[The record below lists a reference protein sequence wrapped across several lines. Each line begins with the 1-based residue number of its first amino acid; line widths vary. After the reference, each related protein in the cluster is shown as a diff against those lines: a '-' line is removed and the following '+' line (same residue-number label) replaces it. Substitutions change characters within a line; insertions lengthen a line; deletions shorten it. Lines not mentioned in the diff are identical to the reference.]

1 MKSKIL
7 TLGAAARL
15 LSTTALTSVV
25 LLAQPAYA
33 QSTVQGQAA
42 PLSAEPAD
50 PTGSDTLEEI
60 VVTGT
65 SIRGVAPVGSNLIQ
79 LGAQAVVESGAA
91 TTQELFANVP
101 QLGTFNTAPRPDQR
115 SNGVLSTAPNIRGIG
130 QAQTLVL
137 VNGHRLVG
145 VGHLQNIPD
154 PSIVPP
160 SAISRVEIVAD
171 GASSIYGS
179 DGISGVV
186 NVITLREFEGVR
198 ASARYGFGKDY
209 DLFNANAIT
218 GGKWDRGGW
227 MFSVEYSETSALS
240 ANDRDYLTQ
249 DFSSVGGR
257 DNRNIGTNCTPATY
271 RFNNTATGGATG
283 SYFQPA
289 TGAVDPRCTNYQYQ
303 DLYPRQERLSFF
315 GAGHQELSENVEV
328 FFDAFH
334 SNTKS
339 ASNRGPLYAN
349 GVMTRA
355 NPFFPAGVPANVPS
369 ITAYYNVNELFGIPE
384 IDTQDLTVYGGTVGV
399 DVTLPRDFKWTT
411 YFTGS
416 RSDTDLR
423 EPSFNSGTNALGL
436 ASADRNLAID
446 PFLGRTS
453 PTTQIT
459 LADWEQSY
467 QSKQYIW
474 EVNTKID
481 GALFALPG
489 GDVKAAIGGVHR
501 IEYFDG
507 LFTNGRKNFLEG
519 VGAEQGK
526 RTVWSGFGELFIPI
540 FGDGNAM
547 TGFRRL
553 DLSLSARYDRY
564 NDFGTT
570 TNPKIG
576 ANWSPVD
583 GLTFRGSYGTS
594 FHAPALPDL
603 YGPDTRAGY
612 LSNGLAPPGFQ
623 AQDVPGGIFIAGG
636 NDQLDAEKAD
646 TWSLGVDLAPVQV
659 SGLRA
664 SLTYYNINFRGR
676 VAFPNSGFFYR
687 DPAFNQF
694 FVSNNVCTNGATYNP
709 NAPDTVNCRPQPIPS
724 QRVFDIIKDLP
735 LQSFPQTITGPQ
747 DLPPIYSITIL
758 RRANLAEIQTDGLD
772 FDTSYRW
779 NTGGTTFAAQV
790 QGNYVL
796 NYDQRAIAG
805 AAPVDQFPFGQAKL
819 RLRGQLSAIT
829 GPFTAVASV
838 NYSHK
843 YKNQFQLPT
852 NVASVETIKAFTTVD
867 LHFGYTLPDRGPLSG
882 VQLTLDVDNLF
893 DKDPPFA
900 RSGNGYGN
908 GNVLGRVITVG
919 LRTSF

>member
-1 MKSKIL
+1 MRVSRTRKGSGI
-7 TLGAAARL
+7 ARL
-15 LSTTALTSVV
+15 LCCTALTSAA
-25 LLAQPAYA
+25 LGAAPAFAQA
-33 QSTVQGQAA
+33 QAA
-42 PLSAEPAD
+42 SAP
-50 PTGSDTLEEI
+50 DTAEAVEEI

-101 QLGTFNTAPRPDQR
+101 QLGTFNQAPRPDQR
-115 SNGVLSTAPNIRGIG
+115 SNGILSTAPNIRGIG

-186 NVITLREFEGVR
+186 NVITLRDFQGVQ
-198 ASARYGFGKDY
+198 AAARYGWADGY
-209 DLFNANAIT
+209 DLFNTNVVT
-218 GGKWDRGGW
+218 GDRWDGGGY
-227 MFSVEYSETSALS
+227 MFSVEYSETSAL
-240 ANDRDYLTQ
+240 AGAARDYQTQ
-249 DFSSVGGR
+249 DFSAVGGR

-271 RFNNTATGGATG
+271 RYNTSATGGATG

-289 TGAVDPRCTNYQYQ
+289 TGAVDPRCVNYQYA
-303 DLYPRQERLSFF
+303 DLYPKQKRLSFF
-315 GAGHQELSENVEV
+315 GAGHQDLSDTVEV

-334 SNTKS
+334 SSTK
-339 ASNRGPLYAN
+339 ARSNRGPLYAN
-349 GVMTRA
+349 GVMSRA

-411 YFTGS
+411 YWTGS
-416 RSDTDLR
+416 HSDTDLR
-423 EPSFNSGTNALGL
+423 EPSFNSATNALGL
-436 ASADRNLAID
+436 ASSDPAVAID
-446 PFLGRTS
+446 PFSGRTS

-467 QSKQYIW
+467 RSKQYIW
-474 EVNTKID
+474 EINTKVD
-481 GALFALPG
+481 GALFTVPG
-489 GDVKAAIGGVHR
+489 GEVKVAVGGVHR
-501 IEYFDG
+501 IEWFDG

-519 VGAEQGK
+519 VGAQTGK
-526 RTVWSGFGELFIPI
+526 RTVWSGFGELFVPI
-540 FGDGNAM
+540 FGEDNAAP
-547 TGFRRL
+547 GFRRL

-564 NDFGTT
+564 NDFGST
-570 TNPKIG
+570 TNPKVG
-576 ANWSPVD
+576 VNWSPLD
-583 GLTFRGSYGTS
+583 GLTLRGSWGTS

-612 LSNGLAPPGFQ
+612 LNNGLAPPGFQ

-636 NDQLDAEKAD
+636 NDQLDAESAD
-646 TWSLGVDLAPVQV
+646 TWSLGFDFAPRAI
-659 SGLRA
+659 SGFRA
-664 SLTYYNINFRGR
+664 SMTYYNIEFRGR
-676 VAFPNSGFFYR
+676 VAFPNGSFFYR

-709 NAPDTVNCRPQPIPS
+709 NAPDTVNCRPQPIPN
-724 QRVFDIIKDLP
+724 QQVWDIIKDLP
-735 LQSFPQTITGPQ
+735 LQSFPQTVTGPN

-758 RRANLAEIQTDGLD
+758 RRANLAEILTDGID

-779 NTGGTTFAAQV
+779 AMGDTTFAAQL

-796 NYDQRAIAG
+796 SYDQRAIAG
-805 AAPVDQFPFGQAKL
+805 ATPVDQFPFGQAKF
-819 RLRGQLSAIT
+819 RARAQLSALH
-829 GPFTAVASV
+829 GPFTLVGSV
-838 NYSHK
+838 SYSHK
-843 YKNQFQLPT
+843 YKNQYNLANNTPAT
-852 NVASVETIKAFTTVD
+852 ETIGSFTTVD
-867 LHFGYTLPDRGPLSG
+867 LHLGYKLPETSMLNG
-882 VQLTLDVDNLF
+882 VELTADIDNLF
-893 DKDPPFA
+893 NQDPPFA
-900 RSGNGYGN
+900 RAGNGYGT
-908 GNVLGRVITVG
+908 GNVLGRVITAGV
-919 LRTSF
+919 RVRF